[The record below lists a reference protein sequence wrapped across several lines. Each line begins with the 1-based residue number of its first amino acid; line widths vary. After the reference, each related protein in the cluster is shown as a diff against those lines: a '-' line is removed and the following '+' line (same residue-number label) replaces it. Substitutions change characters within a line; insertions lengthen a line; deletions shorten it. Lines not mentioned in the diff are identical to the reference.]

1 MAEEDK
7 NDITALTVQLLSA
20 YVSRNSVSSES
31 LADLIRTTRTAL
43 TEDAAAAIAEPAAQS
58 FTPAVSVR
66 KSLASPDH
74 ILSLID
80 GRAYKTLKRHLAAHG
95 LTPEQYRER
104 YKLPSSYP
112 LVAQSYSQT
121 RRAVAEKTGLGRKP
135 TVAASA
141 AASPQAPAAVAD
153 PAPSPATK
161 KAAASK
167 APAKAVTPK
176 AATPKKDKAD
186 APVPVISNRG
196 NRAAPASASK
206 QSRKRLS
213 IAAPKGDKE
222 NGKAAA
228 SPKASSQDKSA
239 AKKAAPAKPK
249 SLKAALEAA
258 NSHLGSDGKAAETT
272 AAKS

>member
-80 GRAYKTLKRHLAAHG
+80 GRPYKTLKRHLAAHG

-121 RRAVAEKTGLGRKP
+121 RRAVAEKTGLGRRP
-135 TVAASA
+135 AVAAR
-141 AASPQAPAAVAD
+141 AASPQAPVAAAS
-153 PAPSPATK
+153 PAPSPGT
-161 KAAASK
+161 KAAAPK

-186 APVPVISNRG
+186 APAPVISNRG
-196 NRAAPASASK
+196 SRAAPASASK

-213 IAAPKGDKE
+213 IAAPKSDKE
-222 NGKAAA
+222 NGKTAT
-228 SPKASSQDKSA
+228 SPKASSQEKSV

>member
-20 YVSRNSVSSES
+20 YVSRNSVPSES

-80 GRAYKTLKRHLAAHG
+80 GRPYKTLKRHLAAHG

-141 AASPQAPAAVAD
+141 AASPQTSAAVASS
-153 PAPSPATK
+153 APSSGAK
-161 KAAASK
+161 KAATPK
-167 APAKAVTPK
+167 VPAK

-213 IAAPKGDKE
+213 IAAPKRDKE

-228 SPKASSQDKSA
+228 SPKASSQEKSA

-258 NSHLGSDGKAAETT
+258 NSHLGSDGKATEAT